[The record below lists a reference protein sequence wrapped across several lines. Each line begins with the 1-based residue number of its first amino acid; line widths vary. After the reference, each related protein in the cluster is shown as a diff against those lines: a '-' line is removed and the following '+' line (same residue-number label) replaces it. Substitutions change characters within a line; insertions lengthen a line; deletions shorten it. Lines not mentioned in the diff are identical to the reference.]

1 MEKIPTMYP
10 RDEAKKGH
18 PVMPGVKPECAWVEA
33 GEGIPTRKL
42 DGTNVKIEAGVL
54 FKRQK
59 PKNGQPYDE
68 AAYVAVSR
76 HDPGDKYILEAFDA
90 LPGKLDGIYEAV
102 GPKIQGNP
110 EGYRNHTLVRVV
122 PPDPGLTE
130 KGEVPRTFEGLR
142 AYLESEIIEGIVFHH
157 PDGRFAKIKRR
168 DFGLPWPDPRTKDV
182 SSDPG

>member
-33 GEGIPTRKL
+33 GEGVPTRKL
-42 DGTNVKIEAGVL
+42 DGTNVKIEAGKL

-59 PKNGQPYDE
+59 PKGGQPYDE
-68 AAYVAVSR
+68 AAYAEAVR
-76 HDPGDKYILEAFDA
+76 GDPGDKYIWEAFDA

-110 EGYRNHTLVRVV
+110 EGYPNHTLVRVV
-122 PPDPGLTE
+122 PADPSLTAM
-130 KGEVPRTFEGLR
+130 GEVPRTFEGLR
-142 AYLESEIIEGIVFHH
+142 AYLTSEAIEGIVFHH

-168 DFGLPWPDPRTKDV
+168 DFGLPWPVARKSV
-182 SSDPG
+182 